1 MKTARKPSVAVV
13 VATMLVTVTT
23 LLLATFG
30 AVSYLSRRSEEWSR
44 LRRSLSAEADELAV
58 SLALP
63 AWNIDRA
70 QIDRIIE
77 SLGETPAVEAV
88 FVTVAG
94 RVHARVRDAEWRL
107 VPSEEEARPRTGIVE
122 ERIIRFSGEPI
133 GTIRLVASARFVEA
147 DLRQSLLWLAGTI
160 LTTDVLLVLGVY
172 LVLWRVVLRPLL
184 AIEQYAVA
192 VSDQGRSSAT
202 PAKATFTA
210 ELESLRAS
218 IETMIRL
225 LDLRYAELQ
234 EQMVRRLE
242 LQESLRQSEKMSA
255 MGSLVAGVAHE
266 VRTPLFGLSATLD
279 AYEDE
284 LNRADLL
291 ECAAALRLQVAR
303 LTHLMAEL
311 LEFGKPATVTTV
323 PGSLHELIHD
333 VLAGRAAAAS
343 KAAIVLR
350 NSVPT
355 TDSRV
360 LMDRERL
367 RQVFEN
373 LVDNAL
379 QHSPPGGSVTVSA
392 TPRPQGEEVW
402 IECHVDDEGAG
413 FAYADLTRAFEPF
426 FTRRKGGTGLGLSIV
441 QRIVEQHSGL
451 VTASNRP
458 EGGARVTVRLPGA
471 EPL

>member
-13 VATMLVTVTT
+13 VATVLVTVTT
-23 LLLATFG
+23 LLLTTFG
-30 AVSYLSRRSEEWSR
+30 AVSYLSRRSEEWSH
-44 LRRSLSAEADELAV
+44 LRRGLSAEADELAV

-107 VPSEEEARPRTGIVE
+107 VPSEETRPHTGIVE

-160 LTTDVLLVLGVY
+160 LATDVLLVLGVY
-172 LVLWRVVLRPLL
+172 VVLWRVVLRPLL

-192 VSDQGRSSAT
+192 VSAQGRSSAT
-202 PAKATFTA
+202 PAEATFTA
-210 ELESLRAS
+210 ELESLRTS

-279 AYEDE
+279 AYDDE

-323 PGSLHELIHD
+323 PGSLHDLIHD

-343 KAAIVLR
+343 KAEIVLR

-360 LMDRERL
+360 LMDHDRL

-379 QHSPPGGSVTVSA
+379 QHSPAGGSVTVSA
-392 TPRPQGEEVW
+392 TPGPQGEQVW

-413 FAYADLTRAFEPF
+413 FAYADLARAFEPF

-441 QRIVEQHSGL
+441 QRIVEQHSGV

-471 EPL
+471 ELL